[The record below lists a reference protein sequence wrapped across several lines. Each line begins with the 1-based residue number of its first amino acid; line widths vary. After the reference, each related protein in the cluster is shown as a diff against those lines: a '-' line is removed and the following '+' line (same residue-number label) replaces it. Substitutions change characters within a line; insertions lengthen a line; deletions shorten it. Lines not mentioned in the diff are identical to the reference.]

1 MTNDISSII
10 KAQQV
15 PVRGFQTGQTV
26 EIVTVKTN
34 NVISQEVPGQG
45 SKMPQQLDKAHFES
59 AVSSLNDA
67 MQAVQRDL
75 VFNLDE
81 DSGRVVIKVMDSN
94 SGELIRQIPTEEVL
108 AISASLQNYSENF
121 AGDEHLPQGMLF
133 SDSI

>member
-15 PVRGFQTGQTV
+15 PVRGFQAGQTV
-26 EIVTVKTN
+26 EIDTVKTN
-34 NVISQEVPGQG
+34 NTSSQEAPGQG
-45 SKMPQQLDKAHFES
+45 NKMPQRLDKAHFES
-59 AVSSLNDA
+59 AVSSLNNA
-67 MQAVQRDL
+67 MQTVQRDL

-108 AISASLQNYSENF
+108 AIAASLQNYSENS
-121 AGDEHLPQGMLF
+121 AGAGHLPQGMLF